1 MTDVGGDRR
10 DGRGDIEGGYGVP
23 VPVWRLAWMISQER
37 RREFW
42 GSYLAFVLFFTFPA
56 LIGFILGEAFDA
68 LTDGN
73 TRRLYWM
80 AGALAA
86 AEIARLAILH
96 YGAVTF
102 TRCWYLMKSLMQG
115 NMLIGQVSS
124 GGDDAGQ
131 PVGSA
136 GRSVTRF
143 RDDTEDVALFV
154 DGWLDVSGAFVF
166 AVIALWIMA
175 TIDPTATAV
184 VLVPMVLVAFVTKTL
199 DTRIKYYRRADREAT
214 AAVTGLVGDVMAGA
228 TTVKVNDAVDPV
240 LARLRELVDVRRHTA
255 TRDRVFDD
263 ALQSVTTG
271 SGDVAMGLVLI
282 VAAGAIASGRFDLG
296 ELVLFTVYLSWLGF
310 FPRMIG
316 RTIARFNQAT
326 VAFNGMRHLVARQD
340 PEWVARHRNLPVARS
355 GEVERELPH
364 RLPLHELRVD
374 GLTAVY
380 PDGEAGIHDVSF
392 TVPRGSFTVI
402 TGPVGAG
409 KSTLLRSLLGLAWQ
423 AEHESGRVLWNG
435 TEVSDRAAFFVP
447 PQAAFLSQVPQ
458 LLSDSLAD
466 NILLGAEVDRAFA
479 GTNGGAAGE
488 VDQLDPLWWALAV
501 ASVDSDVARMSHGV
515 DTLIG
520 PRGLRLSGGQRQR
533 VAAARSLVQR
543 PELLVLDDLSS
554 AVDVETELRLWSNL
568 AAAGITVIAVSHRK
582 VAFDRADQ
590 LLVLDNGRLV

>member
-1 MTDVGGDRR
+1 MIDATMNGDQPT
-10 DGRGDIEGGYGVP
+10 YGAP
-23 VPVWRLAWMISQER
+23 MPVWRLAWTISQER

-42 GSYLAFVLFFTFPA
+42 GSYVAFILFFTFPA
-56 LIGFILGEAFDA
+56 LVGFILGEAFDA
-68 LTDGN
+68 LTNGDS
-73 TRRLYWM
+73 RRLYWM

-86 AEIARLAILH
+86 AEVARLAVLH

-124 GGDDAGQ
+124 GGVDAGQ

-136 GRSVTRF
+136 GQSVTRF
-143 RDDTEDVALFV
+143 RDDTEDVALFI
-154 DGWLDVSGAFVF
+154 DGWLDVSGAFLF

-175 TIDPTATAV
+175 TIDGAATAV
-184 VLVPMVLVAFVTKTL
+184 VIVPMVLVAVVTKML

-214 AAVTGLVGDVMAGA
+214 AEVTGLVGDVMAGA

-240 LARLRELVDVRRHTA
+240 LAQLRSLVDVRRHTA

-282 VAAGAIASGRFDLG
+282 VAAGAIASGRFDVG
-296 ELVLFTVYLSWLGF
+296 ELVLFTVYLSWLGY

-340 PEWVARHRNLPVARS
+340 PEWVARHRNLPVAKAGS
-355 GEVERELPH
+355 VQRELPA
-364 RLPLHELRVD
+364 RIPLRELRVD
-374 GLTAVY
+374 GLSAVY
-380 PDGEAGIHDVSF
+380 ADGASGVRDASF
-392 TVPRGSFTVI
+392 TVPQGSFTVV
-402 TGPVGAG
+402 TGPVGSG
-409 KSTLLRSLLGLAWQ
+409 KSTLLRALLGLAWQ
-423 AEHESGRVLWNG
+423 TEQTSGRVLWNG
-435 TEVSDRAAFFVP
+435 VEVEDRAAFFVP
-447 PQAAFLSQVPQ
+447 PQASFLSQVPQ

-466 NILLGAEVDRAFA
+466 NILLGADVEDEATRS
-479 GTNGGAAGE
+479 NG
-488 VDQLDPLWWALAV
+488 DSLWWALAV
-501 ASVDSDVARMSHGV
+501 ASVDSDVAEMADGTE
-515 DTLIG
+515 TLIG

-533 VAAARSLVQR
+533 VAAARALVQR

-568 AAAGITVIAVSHRK
+568 AEAGITVIAVSHRK

-590 LLVLDNGRLV
+590 ILTLDGGRLYHGLGSDGTNTRDR

>member
-1 MTDVGGDRR
+1 MTATKPRPAATKISD
-10 DGRGDIEGGYGVP
+10 EE

-42 GSYLAFVLFFTFPA
+42 ISYITFVIFFAFPA
-56 LIGFILGEAFDA
+56 LTGFILGEAFDS
-68 LTDGN
+68 LTDGDS
-73 TRRLYWM
+73 RRLYWM
-80 AGALAA
+80 AGALAV
-86 AEIARLAILH
+86 AEAVRLAVLH

-102 TRCWYLMKSLMQG
+102 TRCWFLMKSLMQG

-124 GGDDAGQ
+124 GGVDAGQ

-136 GRSVTRF
+136 GQSVTRF

-175 TIDPTATAV
+175 TIDLAATAV
-184 VLVPMVLVAFVTKTL
+184 VLVPMTAVAVATKML

-228 TTVKVNDAVDPV
+228 TTVKVNDAVEPV
-240 LARLRELVDVRRHTA
+240 LDRLRGLVDTRRHTA

-326 VAFNGMRHLVARQD
+326 VAFNGMRHLVARRD

-355 GEVERELPH
+355 GEVERQLPV
-364 RLPLHELRVD
+364 RTPLDELRVD

-380 PDGEAGIHDVSF
+380 PDGVAGVHDVSF

-409 KSTLLRSLLGLAWQ
+409 KSTLLRAILGLAWQ
-423 AEHESGRVLWNG
+423 TETRSGRVLWNG
-435 TEVSDRAAFFVP
+435 TEIEDRAAFFVP

-466 NILLGAEVDRAFA
+466 NILLGAEVD
-479 GTNGGAAGE
+479 GSDVTSE
-488 VDQLDPLWWALAV
+488 VDPLWWALAV
-501 ASVDSDVARMSHGV
+501 ASVDSDVAEMADGV

-533 VAAARSLVQR
+533 VAAARALVQR

-590 LLVLDNGRLV
+590 IITLDNGRVA

>member
-1 MTDVGGDRR
+1 MTAAPAKPQQEDHVA
-10 DGRGDIEGGYGVP
+10 
-23 VPVWRLAWMISQER
+23 VWRLAWMISQER

-42 GSYLAFVLFFTFPA
+42 ISYITFVLFFAFPA
-56 LIGFILGEAFDA
+56 LLGYLMGEAFDA
-68 LTDGN
+68 LSGGD

-80 AGALAA
+80 AGALAV
-86 AEIARLAILH
+86 AEVARLAILH
-96 YGAVTF
+96 WGAVTF
-102 TRCWYLMKSLMQG
+102 TRSWYLMKSLMQG

-124 GGDDAGQ
+124 GGTDAGQ

-136 GRSVTRF
+136 GQSVTRF

-166 AVIALWIMA
+166 AVIALWVMA
-175 TIDPTATAV
+175 TIDAVATAV
-184 VLVPMVLVAFVTKTL
+184 VLVPMAAVAVITKML
-199 DTRIKYYRRADREAT
+199 DTRIKFYRRADREAT

-240 LARLRELVDVRRHTA
+240 LARLRGLVDVRRYTA

-282 VAAGAIASGRFDLG
+282 TAAGAIASGRFDLG
-296 ELVLFTVYLSWLGF
+296 ELVLFTVYLGWLGF

-326 VAFNGMRHLVARQD
+326 VAFNGMRWLVAGQD
-340 PEWVARHRNLPVARS
+340 PEWVARHRHLPVAKA
-355 GEVERELPH
+355 GAVERPQTDRIPLVELH
-364 RLPLHELRVD
+364 VD
-374 GLTAVY
+374 GLTAIY
-380 PDGEAGIHDVSF
+380 GDDEAGIRDVSF
-392 TVPRGSFTVI
+392 SVPRGSFTVI
-402 TGPVGAG
+402 TGPVGSG
-409 KSTLLRSLLGLAWQ
+409 KSTLLRALLGLAWQ
-423 AEHESGRVLWNG
+423 AEESSGRVLWNG
-435 TEVSDRAAFFVP
+435 VEVEDRAAFFVP

-458 LLSDSLAD
+458 LLSDSLSD
-466 NILLGAEVDRAFA
+466 NILLGAEIDSPP
-479 GTNGGAAGE
+479 GL
-488 VDQLDPLWWALAV
+488 DDDDPLWWALAV
-501 ASVDSDVARMSHGV
+501 ASVDGDVAEMTDGV

-533 VAAARSLVQR
+533 VAAARALVQR

-568 AAAGITVIAVSHRK
+568 ADSDITVIAVSHRK

-590 LLVLDNGRLV
+590 VLTLDDGRLV

>member
-1 MTDVGGDRR
+1 MTDTAVVDR
-10 DGRGDIEGGYGVP
+10 DGRGGGDHFDEA

-42 GSYLAFVLFFTFPA
+42 GSYIAFVLFFAFPA
-56 LIGFILGEAFDA
+56 LTGYILGEAFNA
-68 LTDGN
+68 LTDGS

-80 AGALAA
+80 AAALAV
-86 AEIARLAILH
+86 AETARLAILH

-124 GGDDAGQ
+124 GGVDAGQ

-136 GRSVTRF
+136 GQSVTRF
-143 RDDTEDVALFV
+143 RDDTEDVALFI
-154 DGWLDVSGAFVF
+154 DGWLDVSGALVF

-175 TIDPTATAV
+175 AIDATATAV
-184 VLVPMVLVAFVTKTL
+184 VLIPMVAVAVVTKML

-228 TTVKVNDAVDPV
+228 TTVKVNAAVEPV
-240 LARLRELVDVRRHTA
+240 LARLRGLVDVRRHTA

-263 ALQSVTTG
+263 ALQSVTSG

-326 VAFNGMRHLVARQD
+326 VAFNGMRHLVARKD
-340 PEWVARHRNLPVARS
+340 PEWVARHRNLPVAKA
-355 GEVERELPH
+355 GEVERALPV
-364 RLPLHELRVD
+364 RVPLDELRVER
-374 GLTAVY
+374 LSAVY
-380 PDGEAGIHDVSF
+380 ADGEAGIHDFSF
-392 TVPRGSFTVI
+392 TVPRGSFTVV

-409 KSTLLRSLLGLAWQ
+409 KSTLLRALLGLAWQ

-435 TEVSDRAAFFVP
+435 VEIEDRAAFLVP

-466 NILLGAEVDRAFA
+466 NILLGADVGANGSTDGAADRAA
-479 GTNGGAAGE
+479 DE
-488 VDQLDPLWWALAV
+488 LDPLWWALAV
-501 ASVDSDVARMSHGV
+501 ASVDTDVADMAHGV

-533 VAAARSLVQR
+533 VAAARALVQR

-590 LLVLDNGRLV
+590 LLALDNGRLV